1 VSAAVQGE
9 ATVLSEAPTAGD
21 GSDLTSSSAWTLLTN
36 HGAALVYV
44 AEHPDA
50 RITDV
55 AGAIGVTE
63 RYAAQVLADLRTS
76 GYLYAERVGRRNV
89 YRLDPGRPMRRRD
102 DKHVSDLL
110 AGLADVQNGAVS
122 EAPDAATDGR

>member
-1 VSAAVQGE
+1 M
-9 ATVLSEAPTAGD
+9 LSEARTAGD
-21 GSDLTSSSAWTLLTN
+21 ESSLTSNSSWTLLTN

-63 RYAAQVLADLRTS
+63 RYAAQVLADLRAG
-76 GYLYAERVGRRNV
+76 GYLYAERVGRRNI
-89 YRLDPGRPMRRRD
+89 YRLDPKQPMRRRD
-102 DKHVSDLL
+102 DKRVSDLL
-110 AGLADVQNGAVS
+110 ASLADVSDGA
-122 EAPDAATDGR
+122 DAEPAAR

>member
-1 VSAAVQGE
+1 L
-9 ATVLSEAPTAGD
+9 LSEARTAGD
-21 GSDLTSSSAWTLLTN
+21 DSSLISNGSWTLLTN

-63 RYAAQVLADLRTS
+63 RYAAQVLSDLRAV
-76 GYLYAERVGRRNV
+76 GYIHAERVGRRNV
-89 YRLDPGRPMRRRD
+89 YRLDPGQPMRRRD

-110 AGLADVQNGAVS
+110 AGLADLNGNVEGERRSKSRA
-122 EAPDAATDGR
+122 R

>member
-1 VSAAVQGE
+1 M
-9 ATVLSEAPTAGD
+9 AGD
-21 GSDLTSSSAWTLLTN
+21 GSSLTSDSSWTLLTN
-36 HGAALVYV
+36 HGAALIYV

-63 RYAAQVLADLRTS
+63 RYAAQVLSDLRAG

-89 YRLDPGRPMRRRD
+89 YRLDPKRPMRRRN
-102 DKHVSDLL
+102 DKRVSDLL
-110 AGLADVQNGAVS
+110 ASLADVNGGTDTEAVALTS
-122 EAPDAATDGR
+122 

>member
-1 VSAAVQGE
+1 M
-9 ATVLSEAPTAGD
+9 AGD
-21 GSDLTSSSAWTLLTN
+21 GSSLTSDSSWTLLTN

-63 RYAAQVLADLRTS
+63 RYAAQVLSDLRAG

-89 YRLDPGRPMRRRD
+89 YRLDPKRPMRRRN

-110 AGLADVQNGAVS
+110 ASLADTNGS
-122 EAPDAATDGR
+122 PEAEAAAAR